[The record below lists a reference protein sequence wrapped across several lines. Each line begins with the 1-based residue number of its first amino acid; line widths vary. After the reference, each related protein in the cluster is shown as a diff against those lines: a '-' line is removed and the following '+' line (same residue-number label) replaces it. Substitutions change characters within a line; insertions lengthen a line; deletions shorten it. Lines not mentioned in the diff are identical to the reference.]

1 MGIKS
6 NPKEQ
11 VTVRLSAA
19 LVHYMD
25 ELVAAGVFTSR
36 AAFLDQAAERQRRYH
51 LALGDL
57 DILVKDQEKDDLDE
71 LAQWG
76 AHRPLDLD

>member
-1 MGIKS
+1 M
-6 NPKEQ
+6 PKEQ

-19 LVHYMD
+19 LVAYMD
-25 ELVAAGVFTSR
+25 ELVAEGVFPSR
-36 AAFLDQAAERQRRYH
+36 AAFLDQAAERERRYH
-51 LALGDL
+51 LALRDL
-57 DILVKDQEKDDLDE
+57 DILGNDQEKDDLHE